1 MAWAKQQT
9 VQVGDW
15 VSGTSLL
22 DEKFIGYLE
31 AITGNGKV
39 MVYVTQSDHDEAV
52 GEWVEATLSKLEKL
66 DDYVPNE
73 VNDLQSLMDLAL
85 MTRDQAWFNELAAA
99 LRIAQEKTA
108 HRSAGKG
115 KHYGNGSGSWA
126 GRVRI
131 D

>member
-22 DEKFIGYLE
+22 DERFIGYLE
-31 AITGNGKV
+31 SINGNGKV

-52 GEWVEATLSKLEKL
+52 GEWIEGTLSKLEKL

-99 LRIAQEKTA
+99 LRIAQEKA
-108 HRSAGKG
+108 RGSAGKG
-115 KHYGNGSGSWA
+115 KHNGNGNGSWA
-126 GRVRI
+126 RRVKI